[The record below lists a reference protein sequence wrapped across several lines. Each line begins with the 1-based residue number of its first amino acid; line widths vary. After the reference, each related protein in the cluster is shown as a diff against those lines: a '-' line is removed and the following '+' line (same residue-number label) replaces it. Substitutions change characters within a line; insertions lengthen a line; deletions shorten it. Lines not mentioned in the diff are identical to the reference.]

1 MTIKTEKQYMLDT
14 NMVSFIIKGSITE
27 VRKNLENVP
36 MSSVFI
42 SSITEAEILYGVAKR
57 PEATKL
63 HRIVGEFM
71 QRVDVVSWDSGAA
84 AAYAKLRA
92 DSEKA
97 GKMLGNMDMLIAAH
111 SIAAEMILVTNDK
124 AFYQFQKVLELE
136 DWSKEVIH

>member
-1 MTIKTEKQYMLDT
+1 MLDT